1 MPTIHLTTFIAQS
14 AEIVFDLSRHVGLHK
29 DAMVAYREEAVAGT
43 RFGLL
48 ESGETITW
56 RSRHFFKDRL
66 MRLRVLKLV
75 KPERYVLEQAM
86 GPFAEFRHERHV
98 KPCENG
104 SILINLI
111 HYEWPQGRLGR
122 IADRLY
128 LGNYLENLIQQHN
141 ETIRKSAEGNRW
153 KTYLMK

>member
-14 AEIVFDLSRHVGLHK
+14 AEVVFDLSRHVGLHK
-29 DAMVAYREEAVAGT
+29 DAMLSSREEAVAGT

-56 RSRHFFKDRL
+56 RSRHFFKDWL
-66 MRLRVLKLV
+66 MRVRVLEMI
-75 KPERYVLEQAM
+75 KPERYIIEQAM
-86 GPFAEFRHERHV
+86 GPFLEFRHERYV

-104 SILINLI
+104 SLLINLI
-111 HYEWPQGRLGR
+111 HYEWPQGRIGR

-128 LGNYLENLIQQHN
+128 LRNYLEHLIQLHN
-141 ETIRKSAEGNRW
+141 ETIRKAAEGNRW